1 VSLWEKFQSRTVV
14 YGGTSALAILL
25 VAGILVF
32 AILLGN
38 RYSLRW
44 DLTRNQTHSLSAVS
58 RNLLQEVDKPL
69 TLTVFAPEGSPER
82 QRARELLE
90 LYTRQNPKISLH
102 FLDPER
108 DPVRAEAAGYR
119 RYGNVLLE
127 YEGRKQL
134 AETSDEE
141 AVSEALRRVLQKEH
155 KKIFFLTG
163 HGERTGPRERRGYQV
178 AQKALQNEGYEL
190 GELNLLRDAE
200 VPKDAT
206 VVIVAAPQ
214 KDLLANEV
222 DALKKYLDRGGRL
235 FLLLDPFHDAGLK
248 TFLTGYGIGLDD
260 GMIFEVNQ
268 LTQDRAILSPIVT
281 KYSPHRITQGFTL
294 YTIFPF
300 ARPLF
305 LNKEIKTATVLPLVE
320 TSPSSWEKIGKDWQ
334 KDWQKEKK
342 PLYDPKEDKKGPF
355 TIAALVEP
363 KSEKKL
369 AEPEQKPAKPEQKAT
384 EQKAAEPEKPRENPQ
399 AYLAVFGDADFAAD
413 EFFNQLGNGDLFLNT
428 VNFLAAQEKQIIIR
442 KSGEKLEPLLL
453 TSWKV
458 FWVFFIS
465 VILLPLAMLIAGV
478 AVYLH
483 RRALR

>member
-1 VSLWEKFQSRTVV
+1 MSLWEKFQSRTVV

-44 DLTRNQTHSLSAVS
+44 DLTRNQSNSLSPVS
-58 RNLLQEVDKPL
+58 RTLVKEVAKPL
-69 TLTVFAPEGSPER
+69 TMTVFAPEGNPER
-82 QRARELLE
+82 QRAREMLE
-90 LYTRQNPKISLH
+90 LYTRQNPKIAVR
-102 FLDPER
+102 FLDPEK
-108 DPVRAEAAGYR
+108 DPVRTEAAGYR

-134 AETSDEE
+134 AETPDEE
-141 AVSEALRRVLQKEH
+141 AVTEALRKVMQKER
-155 KKIFFLTG
+155 KKIYFLTG
-163 HGERTGPRERRGYQV
+163 HGERPGPRERRGYQV
-178 AQKALQNEGYEL
+178 AMKALQNEGYEL

-200 VPKDAT
+200 VPKDAAL
-206 VVIVAAPQ
+206 VIIAAPQ
-214 KDLLANEV
+214 KDLLPNEL
-222 DALKKYLDRGGRL
+222 DALKKYLERGGRQ
-235 FLLLDPFHDAGLK
+235 FILLDPFHDAGLK
-248 TFLTGYGIGLDD
+248 PFLANYGVGLDD
-260 GMIFEVNQ
+260 GMIFEINQ

-281 KYSPHRITQGFTL
+281 QYSPHPITKNFTL

-320 TSPSSWEKIGKDWQ
+320 TSASSWEKIGKEWQ
-334 KDWQKEKK
+334 KDWQQEKK
-342 PLYDPKEDKKGPF
+342 PLYDPKQDKKGPF

-363 KSEKKL
+363 KSDGKPAAPEPKP
-369 AEPEQKPAKPEQKAT
+369 ANPEQKTAV
-384 EQKAAEPEKPRENPQ
+384 PEKPKEPPQ

-428 VNFLAAQEKQIIIR
+428 VNFLTSEEKQIIIR

-453 TSWKV
+453 TSWKIFLIFAV
-458 FWVFFIS
+458 S

-478 AVYLH
+478 AVYLR

>member
-1 VSLWEKFQSRTVV
+1 MNLWDKFRSRPVV

-32 AILLGN
+32 VVLLGN

-44 DLTRNQTHSLSAVS
+44 DLTRNQSHSLSGVS
-58 RNLLQEVDKPL
+58 HTLVKEVVKPL
-69 TLTVFAPEGSPER
+69 TLIVFAPEGNPER

-90 LYTRQNPKISLH
+90 LYTRQNPRITLQ
-102 FLDPER
+102 FVDPDR
-108 DPVRAEAAGYR
+108 DPMRAEAAGYR
-119 RYGNVLLE
+119 RAGNVLLE

-134 AETSDEE
+134 AETPDEE

-155 KKIFFLTG
+155 KNIFFLAG

-178 AQKALQNEGYEL
+178 AQKALKNEGYVL
-190 GELNLLRDAE
+190 GELNLLREAE
-200 VPKDAT
+200 VPKDAA
-206 VVIVAAPQ
+206 VVIVAGPE

-222 DALKKYLDRGGRL
+222 DALKKYLERGGRL

-248 TFLTGYGIGLDD
+248 VFLAGYGINLDD
-260 GMIFEVNQ
+260 GMIFEINQ
-268 LTQDRAILSPIVT
+268 LTQDRAILAPIVT
-281 KYSPHRITQGFTL
+281 KYPPHRITQGFTL
-294 YTIFPF
+294 FTLFPF

-305 LNKEIKTATVLPLVE
+305 LNKEIKTATLLPLVE

-334 KDWQKEKK
+334 KDWQQEKK
-342 PLYDPKEDKKGPF
+342 PLYDPKTDKKGPF
-355 TIAALVEP
+355 TIAALAEP
-363 KSEKKL
+363 ISAKKSENPEKK
-369 AEPEQKPAKPEQKAT
+369 PDSPDQKT
-384 EQKAAEPEKPRENPQ
+384 AAPEKPQEKSP

-413 EFFNQLGNGDLFLNT
+413 EFFNQVGNGDLFLNT
-428 VNFLAAQEKQIIIR
+428 LNFLAAEEKQIIIR
-442 KSGEKLEPLLL
+442 KGGEKLEPLLL

-458 FWVFFIS
+458 FAVFLVS

-483 RRALR
+483 RRTLR

>member
-1 VSLWEKFQSRTVV
+1 VSLWEKFQSRTMV
-14 YGGTSALAILL
+14 YGGASALAILL

-32 AILLGN
+32 VILLGN

-44 DLTRNQTHSLSAVS
+44 DLTQNRSHSLSPVS
-58 RNLLQEVDKPL
+58 RTLVQEVDKPL
-69 TLTVFAPEGSPER
+69 TLTVFAPEGNPER
-82 QRARELLE
+82 QRAKEVLE
-90 LYTRQNPKISLH
+90 LYTRQNPKITLR

-108 DPVRAEAAGYR
+108 DPMRAEAAGYR

-134 AETSDEE
+134 AETPDEE
-141 AVSEALRRVLQKEH
+141 AISEALRRVLQKEH
-155 KKIFFLTG
+155 KKIYFLTG

-190 GELNLLRDAE
+190 GELNLLREAE
-200 VPKDAT
+200 VPKDAAL
-206 VVIVAAPQ
+206 VIIAAPQ

-248 TFLTGYGIGLDD
+248 VFLAGYGVNLDD
-260 GMIFEVNQ
+260 GMIFEINQ
-268 LTQDRAILSPIVT
+268 LTQDRAILSPIIT
-281 KYSPHRITQGFTL
+281 QYPPHRITQGFTL

-334 KDWQKEKK
+334 KDWQKDKK
-342 PLYDPKEDKKGPF
+342 PLYDPQQDKKGPF

-363 KSEKKL
+363 KSDKKPENSEKKPVS
-369 AEPEQKPAKPEQKAT
+369 PEQPTAT
-384 EQKAAEPEKPRENPQ
+384 PEKPQDKSQ

-413 EFFNQLGNGDLFLNT
+413 EFFNQVGNGDLFLNT
-428 VNFLAAQEKQIIIR
+428 VNFLAAEEKQIIIR
-442 KSGEKLEPLLL
+442 KTGQKLEPLLL
-453 TSWKV
+453 TSWKIFMV
-458 FWVFFIS
+458 FVVS
-465 VILLPLAMLIAGV
+465 VILLPLTMLIAGV

-483 RRALR
+483 RRALK